1 MSSNGTMDSVT
12 VLTPTV
18 SAHDLEETLDHYN
31 EIQALRYFPVFV
43 FLVIIMIV
51 GTVGNALVLYVYRK
65 RFRKTSSNYFIVSM
79 AVFDL
84 LACLI
89 GLPTELYDL
98 RFSYTFYNSALCK
111 IFRYSNTVVTY
122 GSAIILVQIAFDRYF
137 KICRPLMMIELYKI
151 KAMCI
156 SAGIIAVLI
165 SIPAL
170 VLFGISRTP
179 TPDENYQG
187 YDCSVE
193 ESYKKK
199 AFSIVYYYLLA
210 IVFVTTV
217 IVLTALYIRIWIE
230 IKRRQKLVIG
240 DPVRTSQREE
250 IPMNQSSIKDSKTR
264 KLRVR
269 YCSEFSDEDTQE
281 VAPRTIF
288 RPRLLSLAEAVTR
301 FRVSRTTVVLFAVTV
316 AFVIS
321 YMPGIIIMICR
332 SVIKDL
338 ESKQTVTEQV
348 FSKLFSKFNFLNN
361 AINPIIY
368 SFLNVSF
375 RRRCVTVIKQLV
387 FCRRNETVRRPIPD
401 KTDSQKSHKSTKSNK
416 STKNEEQRYIK
427 NGLPMWFDIKVARM
441 DPKTCTNQPKLTI
454 YIR

>member
-1 MSSNGTMDSVT
+1 MSSNGTTGDEVT
-12 VLTPTV
+12 MMTSTI
-18 SAHDLEETLDHYN
+18 SARDLEDTLDRYN

-43 FLVIIMIV
+43 FLIIIMIV
-51 GTVGNALVLYVYRK
+51 GTVGNVLVLFVYCK

-89 GLPTELYDL
+89 GLPTEIYDL
-98 RFSYTFYNSALCK
+98 RFSYTFYNSTVCK
-111 IFRYSNTVVTY
+111 IFRYSNTVVVY

-156 SAGIIAVLI
+156 SAGVIAGLI
-165 SIPAL
+165 SIPTL
-170 VLFGISRTP
+170 VLYGISRTP
-179 TPDENYQG
+179 TPDGNIQG
-187 YDCSVE
+187 FDCSIE
-193 ESYKKK
+193 ETYKKK
-199 AFSIVYYYLLA
+199 AFSKAYYYLLC

-230 IKRRQKLVIG
+230 IKRRRNLVIG
-240 DPVRTSQREE
+240 DSVRTCHREE
-250 IPMNQSSIKDSKTR
+250 IPMTHASQRDSKTK

-281 VAPRTIF
+281 VTRTSF
-288 RPRLLSLAEAVTR
+288 RPRLQSLAEAMTR

-321 YMPGIIIMICR
+321 YLPGIVIMICR
-332 SVIKDL
+332 SVVKDL
-338 ESKQTVTEQV
+338 ENRQSLAEQV
-348 FSKLFSKFNFLNN
+348 LSKLFSKFYFLNN
-361 AINPIIY
+361 AINPLIY
-368 SFLNVSF
+368 SFLNRGF
-375 RRRCVTVIKQLV
+375 RLRCVALVKQLV
-387 FCRRNETVRRPIPD
+387 CCQRNEVVRRPIPE

-416 STKNEEQRYIK
+416 STKNEE
-427 NGLPMWFDIKVARM
+427 V
-441 DPKTCTNQPKLTI
+441 
-454 YIR
+454 